1 MISPLSHNP
10 NHHIPVLLTESIEAL
25 NIQNN
30 PNGIY
35 IDGTFGR
42 GGHSQEILKKLGPQG
57 KLIAFDKDLAAHK
70 AAIPFLENEIINP
83 DQNNPRFTLKH
94 DSFSNISAQQK
105 ADGILL
111 DLGVSSPQIDTPE
124 RGFSFK
130 HNGPLDMRMDQSRGE
145 TVAELL
151 THISEEKLS
160 DILFTYGEEKFARK
174 ISKAILT
181 QQKIQ
186 PITTTKELQKI
197 IAATLPFQ
205 EKHKDPA
212 TRTFQALRI
221 FINKELEDLE
231 IFLSKI
237 PELLNPGGRIAII
250 TFHSLE
256 DRLVKNAFGQ
266 LTREVQPLRGLPIRH
281 TEPNFTLIAQKIR
294 PSEKEETQ
302 NVRSRSA
309 LLRVIQKN

>member
-1 MISPLSHNP
+1 MTSSVPHDSQ
-10 NHHIPVLLTESIEAL
+10 HIPVLLVESVAAL
-25 NIQNN
+25 NIENN
-30 PNGIY
+30 PNGLY

-42 GGHSQEILKKLGPQG
+42 GGHSREILKKLGPTG
-57 KLIAFDKDLAAHK
+57 TLIAFDKDLAAHK
-70 AAIPFLENEIINP
+70 AAAPLLETY
-83 DQNNPRFTLKH
+83 QPRLILRH
-94 DSFSNISAQQK
+94 ESFANISHALQHQK

-130 HNGPLDMRMDQSRGE
+130 NNGPLDMRMDQSQGE
-145 TVAELL
+145 TVADLL
-151 THISEEKLS
+151 SHITEEKLV

-174 ISKAILT
+174 IAKAILT
-181 QQKIQ
+181 QQKIE
-186 PITTTKELQKI
+186 PITTTKALQKI
-197 IAATLPFQ
+197 VATALPFQ

-237 PELLNPGGRIAII
+237 PELLNPGGRLAII

-256 DRLVKNAFGQ
+256 DRLVKNAFHQ
-266 LTREVQPLRGLPIRH
+266 LTHEIQPLRGLPIPH
-281 TEPNFTLIAQKIR
+281 TKPNFSLIAQKIR
-294 PSEKEETQ
+294 PSESEEQQ
-302 NVRSRSA
+302 NIRSRSA